1 MHVGCSGSG
10 YQRIT
15 IYYTVIKDYFFSPET
30 GETVESFE
38 DKVATAIMATADG
51 EVGNWEIIESDIA
64 ESGLHPGVEYS
75 MTVDAHVY
83 LTGTCGYD
91 PGKYCGPMADCYPEE
106 IYDVD
111 LDEGAIT
118 DVDVWAAMNALP
130 GVFDDISATID
141 DPDIDGDVE
150 VNY

>member
-30 GETVESFE
+30 GETAESFE

-51 EVGNWEIIESDIA
+51 EIGNWEIIKSDID

-75 MTVDAHVY
+75 MTVDAYVY

-91 PGKYCGPMADCYPEE
+91 PGKYNGPMSDCYPEE

-118 DVDVWAAMNALP
+118 DVNVWAAMNALP

-141 DPDIDGDVE
+141 DPDIDGDVD